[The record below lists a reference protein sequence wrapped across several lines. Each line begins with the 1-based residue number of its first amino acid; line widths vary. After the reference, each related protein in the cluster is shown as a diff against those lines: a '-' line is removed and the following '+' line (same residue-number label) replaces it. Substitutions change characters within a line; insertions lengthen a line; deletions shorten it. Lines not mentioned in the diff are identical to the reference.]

1 MKISGVYE
9 IINTITGDF
18 YIGSTINLERRRRE
32 HFNESHWK
40 QNQNKPLYK
49 YMQQYGKDNFLFKPI
64 WLCESDELKEYEQ
77 IAIEKYNPKYNIR
90 DAYTGLSKEE
100 YQKQYHKENADSIKQ
115 YQKQYK
121 KQYYTENTDKIKQYN
136 KQYYKENTD
145 KIKQYYKENTDKI
158 KQYRKENADSIK
170 QYQKQYNKKHA
181 DSIKQYKKQYYK
193 ENADS
198 IKQQK
203 KQYDNQQCLYENE
216 ILSLCAL
223 RVRFARKGIQHPT
236 LEAKKYLI
244 KLP

>member
-1 MKISGVYE
+1 MANKLINRGKMKISGVYE
-9 IINTITGDF
+9 IVNTITGDF
-18 YIGSTINLERRRRE
+18 YIGSSVNLERRRRE

-64 WLCESDELKEYEQ
+64 WLCNPEELKEYEQ

-100 YQKQYHKENADSIKQ
+100 YQKKYQKQYNKKHADSIKQ
-115 YQKQYK
+115 YR
-121 KQYYTENTDKIKQYN
+121 
-136 KQYYKENTD
+136 
-145 KIKQYYKENTDKI
+145 

-170 QYQKQYNKKHA
+170 QYQKQYYKENA
-181 DSIKQYKKQYYK
+181 DSIKQYKKQYNKQYRK
-193 ENADS
+193 EHADS

-203 KQYDNQQCLYENE
+203 KQYDNKQCLYENE
-216 ILSLCAL
+216 ILTLCAL
-223 RVRFARKGIQHPT
+223 KTRFVRQGIEHPT
-236 LEAKKYLI
+236 QEAKKYLI